1 MYAIE
6 MWTRDPDTGHMH
18 YDVVNAKRI
27 RITKIDED
35 GAVQILVGTS
45 DWDEE

>member
-6 MWTRDPDTGHMH
+6 MWNRGPDGDM
-18 YDVVNAKRI
+18 YCEVVNATRI

-45 DWDEE
+45 TWDEE